1 MDANDRSR
9 AQAIAD
15 AILAHLRQHPL
26 AADSAEGVAR
36 WWLQPPLHGASLDEV
51 ERVLEALVARGVL
64 RRVQLGGGGAL
75 YSQQLPT
82 RQ

>member
-1 MDANDRSR
+1 MDADERGEWTG
-9 AQAIAD
+9 IAR
-15 AILAHLRQHPL
+15 AILEHLRQHPL

-36 WWLQPPLHGASLDEV
+36 WWLKPPHDRARLEDV
-51 ERVLEALVARGVL
+51 EQALEALVAQGVL

-75 YSQQLPT
+75 YSQVLPT